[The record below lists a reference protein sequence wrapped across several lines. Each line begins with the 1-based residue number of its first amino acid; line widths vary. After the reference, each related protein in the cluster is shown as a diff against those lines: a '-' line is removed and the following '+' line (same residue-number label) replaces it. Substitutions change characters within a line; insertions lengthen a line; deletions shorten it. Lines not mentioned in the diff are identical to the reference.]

1 MVLQLCVLTIFTI
14 VQGRRNVEM
23 LVGTSTGG
31 DMLMWLHN
39 MSFLIGTGLTDLLK
53 YFQDNPHIHITFW
66 GSVMDLGLNL
76 DTTIHF

>member
-1 MVLQLCVLTIFTI
+1 MDFI

-53 YFQDNPHIHITFW
+53 YFQDNPHIHITFR
-66 GSVMDLGLNL
+66 GSVMDQGLDL